1 MIVGSAYGERSWFFN
16 HFKAVLTH
24 SREKLVAPSARA
36 RGVLSAAADV
46 NTAKIV
52 TKIMAG

>member
-1 MIVGSAYGERSWFFN
+1 MAERSWFFN
-16 HFKAVLTH
+16 HFKAALTH
-24 SREKLVAPSARA
+24 SQEKLVAPRVGT

-52 TKIMAG
+52 TKFMAG